1 MKTKRRLYFPIL
13 LKVILLG
20 IIVGATASG
29 VSIAVSYA
37 NMISKAKDDLDV
49 AATESLEY
57 ANGVFSGNTQEVSQK
72 ITSFQYIK
80 NYVYTRYSSYEEVR
94 QAEVKNYPSFSDYEQ
109 VFINYFGWYYPHG
122 MIGSPE
128 YLAFLPEFTNISDT
142 LTVVSLYSEQTA
154 YYAIVDPDDDSK
166 LIYLLD
172 SRHSK
177 LKESGKYYHTPGSH
191 YDLSTKDKVSN
202 TKVEYVKK
210 YTLNGKQTKYIDIQ
224 VINNVT
230 GEYETIGYLFVDLDF
245 SRVYAEYQPILRNE
259 IIILLISGLAV
270 ILLYAALSYFMFI
283 KSINKLNKAAIDI
296 SNQLKKEKN
305 IKPHDIK
312 VRSHDE
318 MKNLSES
325 FNVMEHQLVDYV
337 EIIKADAKEKE
348 KINAELDI
356 ASRIQLEALPL
367 AKFDDSNASIRAYIK
382 PAKEVGGDFY
392 DYFYLDEN
400 RLAIIISDV
409 SGKGIPAA
417 LFMMRSKALI
427 KTAIH
432 THDNLVDAISWVNS
446 ELYRNNKES
455 LFVTSFV
462 GVIDFK
468 KNTISYVNA
477 GHEKPY
483 IVSKDK
489 IIKLEGE
496 SNFIIGGVDEFKY
509 KEEKHAFNKGDYI
522 FLFTDG
528 LNESIN
534 NNKEEFSYSR
544 VEKTLD
550 NTRGEPL
557 EEIIKVMNE
566 KLDEFVGK
574 EEQFDD
580 VTMLVVKTQQ
590 GELDLS
596 YDKKD
601 YSIITD
607 VVDKF
612 EQNFAYLPSST
623 KASVGIIIDEL
634 LNNQIS
640 YEKREDLKIDAHF
653 KLAKDGLEIKVSS
666 NGEDYNPFTNHK
678 EKYYD
683 EYHPELKEGGFG
695 LSIIKD
701 LAKSHKYEYKKNK
714 GPTITLVVE
723 TKEKDGE

>member
-20 IIVGATASG
+20 IIVSVAASA
-29 VSIAVSYA
+29 VSIAVSYS
-37 NMISKAKDDLDV
+37 NMVKKAKNDLDV
-49 AATESLEY
+49 AATEALEY
-57 ANGVFSGNTQEVSQK
+57 ANGVFSGNTQAVYQK
-72 ITSFQYIK
+72 ISSFQYIK
-80 NYVYTRYSSYEEVR
+80 NYVYTRYSNSEEVR
-94 QAEVKNYPSFSDYEQ
+94 QAEVKNYPSFTEYEK

-142 LTVVSLYSEQTA
+142 LTVVSLYSEQVA
-154 YYAIVDPDDDSK
+154 YYAMIDPNEDSK

-172 SRHSK
+172 SRHEK
-177 LKESGKYYHTPGSH
+177 LKETSKYYHTPGSH
-191 YDLSTKDKVSN
+191 YDLSIKDKVSN

-210 YTLNGKQTKYIDIQ
+210 FTLNGKQTKYIDIQ
-224 VINNVT
+224 MLNNVT

-245 SRVYAEYQPILRNE
+245 SKVYSEYKPILRNE
-259 IIILLISGLAV
+259 IIILFISALAV
-270 ILLYAALSYFMFI
+270 ILLYAVLSYFMFI
-283 KSINKLNKAAIDI
+283 RNINKLNKAAIDI

-305 IKPHDIK
+305 IKPHDIAVK
-312 VRSHDE
+312 SHDE

-325 FNVMEHQLVDYV
+325 FNVMENQLVDYV

-348 KINAELDI
+348 KINAELDV

-367 AKFDDSNASIRAYIK
+367 ANFDDANASIRAYIK

-392 DYFYLDEN
+392 DYFYLDDN
-400 RLAIIISDV
+400 RLAVVISDV

-432 THDNLVDAISWVNS
+432 THNNLVDAIDWVNN

-462 GVIDFK
+462 GIIDFK

-496 SNFIIGGVDEFKY
+496 SNFIIGGVEGFSY
-509 KEEKHAFNKGDYI
+509 KEEKHKFNTGDFI

-534 NNKEEFSYSR
+534 KSEEEFSYSR
-544 VEKTLD
+544 VEKTLKETKELQLD
-550 NTRGEPL
+550 G
-557 EEIIKVMNE
+557 IISKMNAN
-566 KLDEFVGK
+566 LDEFTGK
-574 EEQFDD
+574 TEQFDD
-580 VTMLVVKTQQ
+580 VTMLIIKAK
-590 GELDLS
+590 ESSLHLS

-601 YSIITD
+601 YSIISD
-607 VVDKF
+607 IVDHF
-612 EQNFAYLPSST
+612 EKEYNFLPNEI
-623 KASVGIIIDEL
+623 KAPAGIIIDEL
-634 LNNQIS
+634 INNQIS
-640 YEKREDLKIDAHF
+640 YEKREDLKIDVDF
-653 KLAKDGLEIKVSS
+653 KYEKDELHIVISS
-666 NGEDYNPFTNHK
+666 NGENYNSFANHK
-678 EKYYD
+678 EKYFD
-683 EYHPELKEGGFG
+683 EFHPEIEEGGFG

-701 LAKSHKYEYKKNK
+701 LAKSYSYKYVNNH
-714 GPTITLVVE
+714 PTITVIIDGKS
-723 TKEKDGE
+723 KE